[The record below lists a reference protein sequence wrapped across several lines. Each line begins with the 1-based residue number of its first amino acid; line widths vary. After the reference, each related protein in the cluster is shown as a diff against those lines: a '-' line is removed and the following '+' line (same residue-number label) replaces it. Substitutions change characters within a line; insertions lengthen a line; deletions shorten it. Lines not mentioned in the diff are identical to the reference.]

1 MIDVIAVL
9 AKTSELSGEAM
20 QIRLRPAGEFQI
32 DVMGLPAL
40 WFDGHIARPMATEFE
55 RIAKGLADNLR
66 LEFEPLTA
74 EAEPEAP
81 DDGLDFGM

>member
-1 MIDVIAVL
+1 
-9 AKTSELSGEAM
+9 M

-66 LEFEPLTA
+66 LEFEPLMP
-74 EAEPEAP
+74 EAEPETP
-81 DDGLDFGM
+81 DDDLDFGM

>member
-9 AKTSELSGEAM
+9 AKTSERSGKAM

-40 WFDGHIARPMATEFE
+40 WFDGHIARPMAEEFE
-55 RIAKGLADNLR
+55 RIAKGLADNLC
-66 LEFEPLTA
+66 LEFEPLMP
-74 EAEPEAP
+74 EAEPETP
-81 DDGLDFGM
+81 DDDLDFGM